1 MKEGELL
8 VWIVY
13 DISSDKIR
21 NKIVKVTK
29 NMGLIRVQKSVFLG
43 TLNRTQ
49 VDELALICKDA
60 IEETTDSV
68 YIFPM
73 CKDDFGKT
81 RLIGQGFDR
90 DRVTDEVK
98 ALIV

>member
-1 MKEGELL
+1 MREGELL
-8 VWIVY
+8 VWLVY

-21 NKIVKVTK
+21 TRLAKVAK
-29 NMGLIRVQKSVFLG
+29 QKGLSRVQKSVFLG
-43 TLNRTQ
+43 TLNRTEI
-49 VDELALICKDA
+49 DELALMCKDA
-60 IEETTDSV
+60 IDEESDSV

-81 RLIGQGFDR
+81 RLIGRGFDR

-98 ALIV
+98 ALIL